1 MSTFKEYCLF
11 ILGIYGETIFNYF
24 YTLMQKQEVQQFVFY
39 STYAFGS
46 ASKKIIDKMKETV
59 VLERQFLF

>member
-24 YTLMQKQEVQQFVFY
+24 YTLMQKQEVQQFVF
-39 STYAFGS
+39 F
-46 ASKKIIDKMKETV
+46 TV
-59 VLERQFLF
+59 LFFTVHMLLDQPLRK